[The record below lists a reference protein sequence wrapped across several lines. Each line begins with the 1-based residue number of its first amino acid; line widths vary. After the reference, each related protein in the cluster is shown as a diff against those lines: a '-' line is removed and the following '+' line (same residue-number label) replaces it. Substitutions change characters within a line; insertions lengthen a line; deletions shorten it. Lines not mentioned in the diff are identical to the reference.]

1 MAKNEALAVLHATLD
16 HRRVI
21 DVPGYQRIQLDDAA
35 RFIGTMN
42 YGYAGT
48 RELNEALVSRFVVVD
63 MPVISDENLQKL
75 LRRSFPTLKRE
86 WAEQLTAL
94 FRDLRQQVRQRRDI
108 HQGAGPAGTAG
119 GPAPDREGDPLRAGA
134 GPGHHQQGLRA
145 LRAPAG
151 GGRGVGAPAQ
161 GRRPGTSCSTDMDR
175 QDRETRRAEN
185 QVWNGWG
192 DYARKPELLT
202 FDRAGDAELYGN
214 TVLGLACRY
223 YDFDRFRPLLNEFHR
238 SAQEALYTDI
248 FFLVLEGAV
257 FARGA
262 AERPL
267 LPALRRDY
275 ARRLLAQTPVAEGMN
290 GDAVRRAWACRVLE
304 QPEDPALSPLLD
316 ELAAPGDSTEAQ
328 LIQRTERVLYTWF
341 RRARRAA
348 DDRQWAAW
356 VGRKRDKSG
365 GVHFVRPNALRA
377 LSHDAPGGSGGLQK
391 QTLFSFLQGRTPEP
405 ILRRYVEDCF
415 GASMLTPGQ
424 LSEAERTLCTGVHKN
439 CRLHFTR
446 GEPVG
451 RAPAPEAAWDAA
463 HFRQQREKNRAYY
476 REHLVEN
483 KLAIAQLTQKLQN
496 TLLLRAEDEGGT
508 GRAGRLRPELAWR
521 AGALGDERVFSRRS
535 PQEPGELSVD
545 LLLDGSASQ
554 NRQQEKLATQAYL
567 IAESLSRCRIP
578 VRVTAFC
585 SVSGCTVL
593 RVLRDYDHPEQNEGV
608 FDYVAAGWNR
618 DGLALRAMGWL
629 LRQRRS
635 EQSLLLVLSDAS
647 PNDDQRIPNGLG
659 GWAYTGKRG
668 VDDTA
673 AEAAALRLRGV
684 LPVCLFTGSDREVP
698 DARRIYGQAME
709 RLPAIGWLADAVT
722 RLIRGQLRR
731 G

>member
-1 MAKNEALAVLHATLD
+1 
-16 HRRVI
+16 
-21 DVPGYQRIQLDDAA
+21 
-35 RFIGTMN
+35 
-42 YGYAGT
+42 
-48 RELNEALVSRFVVVD
+48 
-63 MPVISDENLQKL
+63 
-75 LRRSFPTLKRE
+75 
-86 WAEQLTAL
+86 
-94 FRDLRQQVRQRRDI
+94 
-108 HQGAGPAGTAG
+108 
-119 GPAPDREGDPLRAGA
+119 
-134 GPGHHQQGLRA
+134 
-145 LRAPAG
+145 
-151 GGRGVGAPAQ
+151 
-161 GRRPGTSCSTDMDR
+161 MDR

-238 SAQEALYTDI
+238 SAQEALYTDV

-304 QPEDPALSPLLD
+304 QPEDPALSP
-316 ELAAPGDSTEAQ
+316 
-328 LIQRTERVLYTWF
+328 
-341 RRARRAA
+341 
-348 DDRQWAAW
+348 
-356 VGRKRDKSG
+356 
-365 GVHFVRPNALRA
+365 
-377 LSHDAPGGSGGLQK
+377 
-391 QTLFSFLQGRTPEP
+391 
-405 ILRRYVEDCF
+405 
-415 GASMLTPGQ
+415 
-424 LSEAERTLCTGVHKN
+424 
-439 CRLHFTR
+439 
-446 GEPVG
+446 
-451 RAPAPEAAWDAA
+451 
-463 HFRQQREKNRAYY
+463 
-476 REHLVEN
+476 
-483 KLAIAQLTQKLQN
+483 
-496 TLLLRAEDEGGT
+496 
-508 GRAGRLRPELAWR
+508 
-521 AGALGDERVFSRRS
+521 
-535 PQEPGELSVD
+535 
-545 LLLDGSASQ
+545 LLDGSASQ

-673 AEAAALRLRGV
+673 AEAAALRLQGV

-731 G
+731 E